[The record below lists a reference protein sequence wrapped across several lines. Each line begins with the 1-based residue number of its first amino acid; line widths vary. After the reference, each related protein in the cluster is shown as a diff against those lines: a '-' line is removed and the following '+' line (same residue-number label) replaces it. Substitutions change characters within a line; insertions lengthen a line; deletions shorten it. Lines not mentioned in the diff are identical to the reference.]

1 MMRRFLLILTIISTC
16 ILSSCG
22 RTPAATIPTDLPKFI
37 ASNATLSN
45 PQAPIIAVDQ
55 PAPDISW
62 TYGDGHR
69 EQLSSLHGQR
79 VVLNFWAT
87 WCEPCRSEMATLAA
101 VDGNDVRVIG
111 INKGQ
116 QLDVIP
122 AFAKELNVRFTLVS
136 DPDGDVSSIYG
147 ARNLPTSVFIDR
159 TGKIVAIHIGVL
171 SVAAL
176 QLQLERIP

>member
-1 MMRRFLLILTIISTC
+1 MRRFFLVLTLISSLLLASCSTA
-16 ILSSCG
+16 S
-22 RTPAATIPTDLPKFI
+22 PTTTLNDLPDFV
-37 ASNATLSN
+37 ADNATLRDAN
-45 PQAPIIAVDQ
+45 APTIAVDQ
-55 PAPDISW
+55 IAPNISW
-62 TYGDGHR
+62 TYANGHQ
-69 EQLSSLHGQR
+69 ETLSSLQGQR
-79 VVLNFWAT
+79 VVINFWAT
-87 WCEPCRSEMATLAA
+87 WCEPCRSEMASLAA
-101 VDGNDVRVIG
+101 ADGHDVRVIG

-136 DPDGDVSSIYG
+136 DPDGDVSNVYG

-171 SVAAL
+171 SAAAL

>member
-1 MMRRFLLILTIISTC
+1 
-16 ILSSCG
+16 
-22 RTPAATIPTDLPKFI
+22 
-37 ASNATLSN
+37 
-45 PQAPIIAVDQ
+45 
-55 PAPDISW
+55 
-62 TYGDGHR
+62 
-69 EQLSSLHGQR
+69 
-79 VVLNFWAT
+79 
-87 WCEPCRSEMATLAA
+87 MATLAA

-136 DPDGDVSSIYG
+136 DPDGDVSSAYG
-147 ARNLPTSVFIDR
+147 ARNLPTSIFIDR

>member
-1 MMRRFLLILTIISTC
+1 MWRFLLVLTIISTWL
-16 ILSSCG
+16 LSSCG
-22 RTPAATIPTDLPKFI
+22 ATSPTPIPNDLPKFI
-37 ASNATLSN
+37 ASNATLSD
-45 PQAPIIAVDQ
+45 PKAPAIAVDQ
-55 PAPDISW
+55 PATDISW
-62 TYGDGHR
+62 TYADGHS
-69 EQLSSLHGQR
+69 EKLSSLQGQR

-87 WCEPCRSEMATLAA
+87 WCEPCRSEMPTFDAI
-101 VDGNDVRVIG
+101 DGHDVRIIG

-122 AFAKELNVRFTLVS
+122 PFAKELNVHFTLVS
-136 DPDGDVSSIYG
+136 DPDGNVSSVYG

-171 SVAAL
+171 SAAAL